1 MQVLESLRLMLTYSS
16 LRGNLESLELV
27 VNLLV
32 ELTSMERSQLVKMD
46 SSRRYFGTA
55 DLAVR

>member
-1 MQVLESLRLMLTYSS
+1 MLTYSS

-46 SSRRYFGTA
+46 SSRRYFCTA

>member
-1 MQVLESLRLMLTYSS
+1 MLTYSS